1 MYLQDKEY
9 LYSTHFLPFPVLK
22 GFLNADT
29 VLNISLGNK
38 ISIILQH
45 NPIKDK

>member
-1 MYLQDKEY
+1 MHLQDKEY
-9 LYSTHFLPFPVLK
+9 LYCMHFPSVPVLK

-38 ISIILQH
+38 ISIIL
-45 NPIKDK
+45 